1 MKTKVKAKSINRSD
15 AGQWINAETESTKSR
30 KKCPKRGK
38 RYSRAQKGEILQY
51 VKETSVADAASKFD
65 VTETTIYE
73 WQRADKRRNIN
84 GNGNESSIKNED
96 TAVIRDRKILATWRE
111 HPGYGPSQV
120 RLALKRKG
128 FKVSVGTVR
137 HIMEENGYLP
147 PKLKRKERTGRYEAN
162 RPRELYHLDFYHF
175 YVHKQKTCVLFIED
189 DFSRF
194 IPGWAMA
201 PAESADPVIKCF
213 EYAVQRYGRPEG
225 AMSDRGSAFHSWK
238 GLSRFEA
245 LLEEYEVNY
254 YLAKNASVNGKVEA
268 LNASFQKEC
277 VRQTEFMD
285 MTDAARSIG
294 RWVDH
299 YNHRRPHHGLG
310 GLLVPADRFYGI
322 ADQSL
327 QRIEQ
332 GLGADVCDLVSTD
345 NRRLELFR
353 VVSYAGK
360 PQVWLMG
367 EKILG

>member
-201 PAESADPVIKCF
+201 
-213 EYAVQRYGRPEG
+213 
-225 AMSDRGSAFHSWK
+225 
-238 GLSRFEA
+238 
-245 LLEEYEVNY
+245 
-254 YLAKNASVNGKVEA
+254 AKMQIV
-268 LNASFQKEC
+268 
-277 VRQTEFMD
+277 
-285 MTDAARSIG
+285 
-294 RWVDH
+294 
-299 YNHRRPHHGLG
+299 
-310 GLLVPADRFYGI
+310 
-322 ADQSL
+322 
-327 QRIEQ
+327 
-332 GLGADVCDLVSTD
+332 
-345 NRRLELFR
+345 
-353 VVSYAGK
+353 
-360 PQVWLMG
+360 
-367 EKILG
+367 